1 MAQLQDRLE
10 QVEDSLATALA
21 RIEAQ
26 RNRDKLLTRENQL
39 LRRML
44 KEAGVRN
51 VPGTHQGSPGPS
63 PTAAGKLVLHASVL
77 GHVSA
82 GCQPGDACRQ
92 GLSEPCLLYVSYEK
106 QGTVKV
112 PGQCAAA
119 ELK

>member
-51 VPGTHQGSPGPS
+51 VPGTHQGSSPGPS
-63 PTAAGKLVLHASVL
+63 PSAAGKLVAA
-77 GHVSA
+77 HVCA
-82 GCQPGDACRQ
+82 GTCLSRMSLGDACHQ
-92 GLSEPCLLYVSYEK
+92 GL
-106 QGTVKV
+106 G
-112 PGQCAAA
+112 AALPA
-119 ELK
+119 ACRL